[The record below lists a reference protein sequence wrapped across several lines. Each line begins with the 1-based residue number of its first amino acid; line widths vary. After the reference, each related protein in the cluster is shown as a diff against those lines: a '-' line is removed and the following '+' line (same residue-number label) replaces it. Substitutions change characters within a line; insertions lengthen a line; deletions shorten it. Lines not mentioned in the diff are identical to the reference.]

1 MPERDTVELR
11 PAQQASRA
19 WIPWVLVA
27 GALGAGAAWWF
38 WGRPASD
45 PVALPP
51 VASQPASQAATPP
64 ASAASGPQNP
74 MDTVQPPDAKLPT
87 LAESDR
93 PLTEAVTGWVG
104 AESVATLL
112 RMDGFVQRAV
122 ATVDNLSRQS
132 APSRLWPVQPMP
144 QRFLVD
150 GEGGDTETI
159 AATNAGRYRA
169 FVMLAEAIP
178 QDQAVALYARLY
190 PLFQQAYEELGFP
203 RRYFNDRLVATLDNL
218 LQAPEPTGPVQVQL
232 TKVTGEVPST
242 RPWVRYEFADPKL
255 QALSSGQKILVR
267 MGVENERRMK
277 TVLAELRRRVATGEM
292 ARKP

>member
-1 MPERDTVELR
+1 MPERETVELR
-11 PAQQASRA
+11 PAQEASRA
-19 WIPWVLVA
+19 WIPVVLIA

-38 WGRPASD
+38 WGRAASELI
-45 PVALPP
+45 PLPP
-51 VASQPASQAATPP
+51 VASQAASEPASAP
-64 ASAASGPQNP
+64 ASAASGPLHP
-74 MDTVQPPDAKLPT
+74 MEAVQPADASLPSM
-87 LAESDR
+87 AESDR
-93 PLTEAVTGWVG
+93 SIADAVTGWVG
-104 AESVATLL
+104 AESVASLL
-112 RMDGFVQRAV
+112 RIDGFVQRAV
-122 ATVDNLSRQS
+122 ATVDNLPRQS
-132 APSRLWPVQPMP
+132 APARMWPVQPAP

-150 GEGGDTETI
+150 GEGSDNETI
-159 AATNAGRYRA
+159 AAANPARYRA

-203 RRYFNDRLVATLDNL
+203 RRYFNDRLVAALDHL
-218 LQAPEPTGPVQVQL
+218 LQAPEPAGPVRVQL

-242 RPWVRYEFADPKL
+242 RPWVRYEFAEPKL

-277 TVLAELRRRVATGEM
+277 TVLSELRQRVATGEM